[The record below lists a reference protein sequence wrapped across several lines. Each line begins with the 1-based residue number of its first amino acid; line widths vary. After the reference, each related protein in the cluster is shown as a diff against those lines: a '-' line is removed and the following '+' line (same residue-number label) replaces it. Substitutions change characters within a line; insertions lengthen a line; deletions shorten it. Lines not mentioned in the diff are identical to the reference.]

1 MRAAAAALLVLVLAF
16 PASGAPP
23 RRAAL
28 QLQSIAPVTVRGSA
42 FGAAE
47 RVTLTLSAGRVR
59 ATTTAAAR
67 RNGSFTARFAR
78 VRLDRCTEFT
88 VRAVGRRGSRAIL
101 QVSPACTQR
110 KGPPKRALPVLPP

>member
-1 MRAAAAALLVLVLAF
+1 MRAAAAALLVLVLAL
-16 PASGAPP
+16 PAPGAQP

-28 QLQSIAPVTVRGSA
+28 QLQSISPVTVRGSG

-47 RVTLTLSAGRVR
+47 QVTLTLSAGRVR
-59 ATTTAAAR
+59 AATTVGAK
-67 RNGSFTARFAR
+67 RNGSFTARFAK

-101 QVSPACTQR
+101 QVSPACKTR
-110 KGPPKRALPVLPP
+110 KGPPKRALRRRP